1 MFTSKITFAK
11 IKLCKNFQ
19 SAVILLFIA
28 HIFSQCH
35 RGLPAG
41 DPGNGGLTLPGGFE
55 AVVVIDSLGEARH
68 MTVRDNGDIYV
79 KLRASYPDGSNVA
92 LRDDDNDGKADIV
105 KKFGIYSDTV
115 GYGTAMRIYN
125 GYLYFSSSGDIFRC
139 KLRPGYL
146 VPDTSLELIL
156 HDDFLHDPHG
166 FNHTAKPV
174 AFDNK
179 GNMYVP
185 FGSPS
190 DVCQEFDRIPE
201 SPGQNPCP
209 QLEEHAGI
217 WIFDPERKN
226 QTIKDGKRYAT
237 GIRSAVAITW
247 NEQDSNIYIVQ
258 HGRDDMHRIWPGKYA
273 KWKGAMLPSEE
284 LLKINEGDDAG
295 WPYYYYDHLQG
306 KKLLNPEYGGDGEI
320 EAEGAKYE
328 QPLIG
333 FPGHF
338 APNDILFYTGSQFPE
353 RYRNGAFIAF
363 HGSTIRAPYSQ
374 AGYFVAFVP
383 FKNGKPTG
391 NWEVFAD
398 GFAGADTILNT
409 SDAVHRPVG
418 LAQGPDGS
426 LYISDSRKGTIW
438 RIMYKGD
445 RAQFGPGQLAL
456 MERKKKQSMH
466 IKDPDEIADNM
477 QKSIVGSAEEIYF
490 NYCGA
495 CHLNNGKGDGSRF
508 PPLDSSEWVL
518 GDKTKLTGIL
528 LNGLREPI
536 TVKGKQF
543 NNLMPSH
550 SFLSDSELAMVL
562 TYIRKNFGN
571 NAGEIREEE
580 VAAVRNAGKI
590 VAK

>member
-1 MFTSKITFAK
+1 MIA
-11 IKLCKNFQ
+11 NFP
-19 SAVILLFIA
+19 SAAALLFLTL
-28 HIFSQCH
+28 FFCQCH

-92 LRDDDNDGKADIV
+92 LRDDDNDGKADVV

-139 KLRPGYL
+139 KLRPGHL

-217 WIFDPERKN
+217 WVFDPERKN

-258 HGRDDMHRIWPGKYA
+258 HGRDDMHRIWPDKYA
-273 KWKGAMLPSEE
+273 KWKGAILPSEE

-398 GFAGADTILNT
+398 GFAGTDTILNT
-409 SDAVHRPVG
+409 SDALHRPVG

-438 RIMYKGD
+438 RIMFKGD
-445 RAQFGPGQLAL
+445 RAQFGAGQLLL
-456 MERKKKQSMH
+456 MEKRKKQSMH
-466 IKDPDEIADNM
+466 IKDPDEIADNL
-477 QKSIVGSAEEIYF
+477 QKSTIGSAEEIYF
-490 NYCGA
+490 TYCGA

-550 SFLSDSELAMVL
+550 SFLSDGELAMVL

-571 NAGEIREEE
+571 NAGEITEEE
-580 VAAVRNAGKI
+580 VAAVRNISKTLT
-590 VAK
+590 K

>member
-1 MFTSKITFAK
+1 MFTSKMTFAK
-11 IKLCKNFQ
+11 IKLSKNFL
-19 SAVILLFIA
+19 SAVILLFLTL
-28 HIFSQCH
+28 IFSQCH

-139 KLRPGYL
+139 KLRPGHL

-217 WIFDPERKN
+217 WVFDPERKN

-258 HGRDDMHRIWPGKYA
+258 HGRDDMHRIWPAKYA

-409 SDAVHRPVG
+409 SDAIHRPVG

-438 RIMYKGD
+438 RIMFKGD

-456 MERKKKQSMH
+456 MEKKKKQSMH
-466 IKDPDEIADNM
+466 IKDPDEIADNL

-495 CHLNNGKGDGSRF
+495 CHLNNGKGDGNRF

-536 TVKGKQF
+536 TVKGKPF

-550 SFLSDSELAMVL
+550 SFLSDNELAMVL

-580 VAAVRNAGKI
+580 VAAVRNASKT